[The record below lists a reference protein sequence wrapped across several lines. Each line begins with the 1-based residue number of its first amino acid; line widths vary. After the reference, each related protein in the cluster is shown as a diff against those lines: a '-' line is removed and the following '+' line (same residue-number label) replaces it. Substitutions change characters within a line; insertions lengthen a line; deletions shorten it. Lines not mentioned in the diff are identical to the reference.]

1 MQALVRTTEMN
12 INLRLKCGY
21 TKGI

>member
-12 INLRLKCGY
+12 INLRLKCRY
-21 TKGI
+21 TKGA